1 MGDNSEREFDVDESY
16 AEEEDREG
24 DCGREGCEDGDGDC
38 EDEEEGE
45 DYAVEGIEECHC
57 RGMYRGISNVQRGV
71 GN

>member
-45 DYAVEGIEECHC
+45 D
-57 RGMYRGISNVQRGV
+57 
-71 GN
+71 